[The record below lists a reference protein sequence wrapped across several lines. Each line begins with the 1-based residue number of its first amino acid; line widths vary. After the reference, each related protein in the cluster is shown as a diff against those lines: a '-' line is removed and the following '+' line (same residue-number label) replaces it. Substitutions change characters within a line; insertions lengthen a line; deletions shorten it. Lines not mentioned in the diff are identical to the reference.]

1 MLEGS
6 WLRSPWDQ
14 EVCLAAATLRLSA
27 LRDPQAFR
35 ALGSEVQAFRFGF
48 GVWY

>member
-1 MLEGS
+1 MLEG
-6 WLRSPWDQ
+6 LGLGGPGGLPHRG
-14 EVCLAAATLRLSA
+14 VTLRLSA

-48 GVWY
+48 GLWY